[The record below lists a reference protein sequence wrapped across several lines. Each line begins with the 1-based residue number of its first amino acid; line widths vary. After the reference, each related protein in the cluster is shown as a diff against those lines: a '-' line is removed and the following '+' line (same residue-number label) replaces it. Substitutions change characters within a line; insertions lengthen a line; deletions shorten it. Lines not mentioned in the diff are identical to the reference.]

1 MLYGSFRVWI
11 KSTNIPGTV
20 AAFFLFSNES
30 EIDIELLSAIEPPQT
45 YFAIHP
51 GIIDPSSGRASAL
64 THTNYMMAYP
74 PSQVNNRINAKGGR
88 ESPRST
94 STNSTSVLH

>member
-30 EIDIELLSAIEPPQT
+30 EIDVELLSSVQPPQT

-51 GIIDPSSGRASAL
+51 GLIDPASGRASSL
-64 THTNYMMAYP
+64 THTNYMMAYT
-74 PSQVNNRINAKGGR
+74 PSQVRKRMN
-88 ESPRST
+88 
-94 STNSTSVLH
+94 